1 TRMNSISNRVVRSDD
16 VSDDDS
22 RGRLVTGS
30 TRRRSAADAE
40 ERPALRI
47 QTVDDVR
54 RAISAVDRGVFG
66 VTPEE
71 SGRAPGG
78 TPCDAPGDA
87 SGGVEDPAAPAS
99 MPRPATQAVL
109 QPDPAA
115 GLSRRA
121 PAPEVREAGAG
132 ARAEAAEDDFS

>member
-1 TRMNSISNRVVRSDD
+1 SV
-16 VSDDDS
+16 
-22 RGRLVTGS
+22 
-30 TRRRSAADAE
+30 
-40 ERPALRI
+40 
-47 QTVDDVR
+47 
-54 RAISAVDRGVFG
+54 VDRGVFG

-115 GLSRRA
+115 VLSRRA
-121 PAPEVREAGAG
+121 PAPEVRETAAGAAG
-132 ARAEAAEDDFS
+132 AAGAVGVAGGAEAAEDDFSSVGLLRQWSASTMDIGRHQAIEA

>member
-1 TRMNSISNRVVRSDD
+1 
-16 VSDDDS
+16 
-22 RGRLVTGS
+22 
-30 TRRRSAADAE
+30 
-40 ERPALRI
+40 
-47 QTVDDVR
+47 DVR

-71 SGRAPGG
+71 SGSAPGG

-87 SGGVEDPAAPAS
+87 SGGVEDPAAPTS

-132 ARAEAAEDDFS
+132 AGAGAGAEAAEDDFSSVGLLRQWSASTMDIGRHQAIEAAQLAAFVLARLF